1 MYKYFKKIGST
12 KNISS
17 WESKELSNEINKPPS
32 TSDNS
37 LAPTLKCTDKRIYV
51 KLNRSCLKQ
60 DNITFNHG
68 KIVNIYIVY
77 DLNSTLNYNDDIT
90 LEN

>member
-12 KNISS
+12 KNILS
-17 WESKELSNEINKPPS
+17 WESKELSNEIIKPPS
-32 TSDNS
+32 TCDNS
-37 LAPTLKCTDKRIYV
+37 LAPTLKCTYKRIYV

-68 KIVNIYIVY
+68 KKVNIYIVY
-77 DLNSTLNYNDDIT
+77 DLNSTLN
-90 LEN
+90 